1 MNKKTFWVYF
11 LVLLAG
17 IQLLVYSCA
26 NISSPTGGP
35 KDTIPPAL
43 VKINPTTGST
53 RFGDRIV
60 RMEFNEAVQAKDL
73 PNQLI
78 ITPSIEGKYKTNLS
92 KNIVE
97 LEFEKAFEA
106 NTTYTLNFREG
117 IADLNEGNPARDLQ
131 LAFSTGDY
139 LDSLTISG
147 QVKELLTNLPV
158 KEALVSLYRAGDTLT
173 TFNSRPY
180 YLTKTTEEGYFKFNN
195 LKAGNYR
202 VYATVDE
209 NKNLMTEARN
219 EKFGFLRDTV
229 SLGSNIDSLNINIV
243 SINIDKPAIN
253 SSRPNGLYYEIN
265 LNKAVKDFQLEP
277 LQEINGTLYSHLVE
291 GNKKVRIYNTL
302 QVKDSLPVY
311 FSASDSIEQQV
322 QDTLYLRF
330 EESKRIPE
338 PFKLTL
344 DPQSGAIQENFKATI
359 SFTKPVKEI
368 NTDSLFFQYDSL
380 TQLPLTTKDFTWN
393 KRRDVVTIQK
403 TLDPKQAESRQVAKD
418 TAETAE
424 TIQPAESRNSAAQ
437 GVRLY
442 LGKAAFISVENDS
455 SEAKTQQYSFADPK
469 SFGTIEGQVETAEA
483 NFTVQLLQAKTF
495 KVVKEV
501 KDAKNFKFRTVP
513 PGEYQIR
520 VLIDKNGNGE
530 WDPGNVNK
538 RQDPEPVLFSDGTTV
553 LKANWEVKDILIG
566 E

>member
-11 LVLLAG
+11 LLLLAG

-26 NISSPTGGP
+26 NVSSPTGGP
-35 KDTIPPAL
+35 KDTIPPSL
-43 VKINPTTGST
+43 VKINPVSGST
-53 RFGDRIV
+53 RFGDRVV
-60 RMEFNEAVQAKDL
+60 RMEFDEAVQAKDL

-78 ITPSIEGKYKTNLS
+78 ITPSIEGKYKTSLS
-92 KNIVE
+92 KNVVE

-147 QVKELLTNLPV
+147 QVKEVLTNQAV
-158 KEALVSLYRAGDTLT
+158 KEALVSLYRAADTLT
-173 TFNSRPY
+173 TFNSKPY

-195 LKAGNYR
+195 LKAGKYR
-202 VYATVDE
+202 VYATADE

-219 EKFGFLRDTV
+219 EKFGFLKDTILLEV
-229 SLGSNIDSLNINIV
+229 NIDTLNINIV
-243 SINIDKPAIN
+243 SINIDEPAIN

-265 LNKAVKDFQLEP
+265 LNKAVKDYQLEP
-277 LQEINGTLYSHLVE
+277 LQEINSPLYSHLVD

-302 QVKDSLPVY
+302 QLTDSLPVY
-311 FSASDSIEQQV
+311 FVASDSIEQQV

-330 EESKRIPE
+330 EESKRTPE

-344 DPQSGAIQENFKATI
+344 DPQSGAIQENFKAKI

-368 NTDSLFFQYDSL
+368 TIDSLFFQYDSL
-380 TQLPLTTKDFTWN
+380 TQLPLTAQDFTWN
-393 KRRDVVTIQK
+393 KRRDVVTIKK
-403 TLDPKQAESRQVAKD
+403 TLDPKLAESRQAAKD
-418 TAETAE
+418 TTGAEL
-424 TIQPAESRNSAAQ
+424 PVESRNSNAQ
-437 GVRLY
+437 GVSLHF
-442 LGKAAFISVENDS
+442 GKAAFISVETDS

-469 SFGTIEGQVETAEA
+469 SFGTLEGLVETEETS
-483 NFTVQLLQAKTF
+483 FTVQLLQANTF

-501 KDAKNFKFRTVP
+501 KDERNFKFRTVP

-520 VLIDKNGNGE
+520 VLVDKNGNGE

-538 RQDPEPVLFSDGTTV
+538 RQDPEPVLFSEGTTV
-553 LKANWEVKDILIG
+553 LKANWEVKDILIS